1 MNLFLNLFNLLLTLF
16 GLKPNANNQ
25 TCPPGFLGAKC
36 DIECG
41 LTYAEQNQKIV
52 GGSVAVCA
60 FFF

>member
-41 LTYAEQNQKIV
+41 LTYAEQNQKIIH
-52 GGSVAVCA
+52 C
-60 FFF
+60 